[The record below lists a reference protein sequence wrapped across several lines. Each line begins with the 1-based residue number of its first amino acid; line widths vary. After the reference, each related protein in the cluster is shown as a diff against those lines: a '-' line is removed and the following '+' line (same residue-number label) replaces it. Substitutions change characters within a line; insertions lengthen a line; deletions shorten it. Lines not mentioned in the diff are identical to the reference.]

1 MSASG
6 IPHAQAQPPES
17 PASVAER
24 LLDEVAEHLP
34 GSRLG
39 LLAGSGDA
47 PAVVL
52 ALVGAEQAPWPD
64 PRTDDSPL
72 GRVWRGA
79 TATTGTWTTP
89 GGSRAMVVVP
99 LEGEEGR
106 CAALVAD
113 RDPAAPFDVGDL
125 AFVAGATQRLTPA
138 LAHALEVAALAERE
152 AHDERVRLAQE
163 LHDGLAQ
170 ELVALGYRIDFTR
183 RQVDRS
189 DPTLASP
196 LHEAR
201 DELSRILA
209 DLRLKMADLQATV
222 DPDGGLAPTLRSRL
236 EQFAEITGLEVQV
249 QVDDDGLAL
258 APAVQDQLFRFV
270 LDLLA
275 DARHARGATRLELAL
290 KVGAPQVRLRFTHD
304 GESSLPSRDFSG
316 HPLVQLGAVVF
327 IGDAPRPGVEL
338 TLEMSPADSG
348 TTDRRRSE
356 RIPLRS

>member
-1 MSASG
+1 
-6 IPHAQAQPPES
+6 
-17 PASVAER
+17 VAER

-34 GSRLG
+34 ASRLA
-39 LLAGSGDA
+39 LLAGTGDA

-79 TATTGTWTTP
+79 TATTGTWATP
-89 GGSRAMVVVP
+89 AGSRSMVVVP

-106 CAALVAD
+106 SAVLVAD
-113 RDPAAPFDVGDL
+113 RDAAAPFDVADL

-163 LHDGLAQ
+163 L
-170 ELVALGYRIDFTR
+170 VALGYRIDFTR

-189 DPTLASP
+189 DPTLAAP

-201 DELSRILA
+201 EELSRILA
-209 DLRLKMADLQATV
+209 DLRLKMADLQASV
-222 DPDGGLAPTLRSRL
+222 DPDGGLAPALRGRL

-249 QVDDDGLAL
+249 DVDDDGLAL
-258 APAVQDQLFRFV
+258 PPAVQDQLFRFV

-290 KVGAPQVRLRFTHD
+290 KVGAPRVRLRFTHD
-304 GESSLPSRDFSG
+304 GESSLPSRDFTG
-316 HPLVQLGAVVF
+316 HPLAQLGAVVF
-327 IGDAPRPGVEL
+327 IGDASRPGVEL